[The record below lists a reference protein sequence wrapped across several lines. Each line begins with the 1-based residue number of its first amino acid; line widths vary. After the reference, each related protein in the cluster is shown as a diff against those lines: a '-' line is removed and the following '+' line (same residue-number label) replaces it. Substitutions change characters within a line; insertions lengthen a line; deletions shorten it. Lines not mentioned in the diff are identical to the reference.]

1 MKTLHVLPRLLL
13 FALLF
18 QLVPANAQVADATKL
33 ASILQASRKDS
44 VQKIE
49 RLAAVKFH
57 KLINAY
63 RISSGVDSLRWDDT
77 LWLASRNHSYWMKAN
92 GELSHGETKATSNF
106 TGESPGA
113 RYEYASKGKGNCSW
127 SGENALYNYD
137 KSGRTID
144 EIAEDMASNS
154 LSQWQHSPGHNRNM
168 LAAGSKVHGVAFVLG
183 NDGRVWATDL
193 FAYRYYSDAAPIA
206 RQTQKTNPVATVAVN
221 TNSTKV
227 LPSASNK
234 IVKMDLAKTSN
245 DIVSAL
251 YEKANGSN
259 SRNASFEKAAMN
271 HAEYMAYTKQA
282 SHTEKKKRR
291 HYTGETVEKRLM
303 KASSGKYF
311 FAKHRWNV
319 TENIAVVEADAASM
333 DIPSLVNEIV
343 NKLDAEDDAANA
355 ERTGF
360 GVVIKRVK
368 NRLTIYVVRLTAVRK

>member
-1 MKTLHVLPRLLL
+1 MKPLHVLPRLLL
-13 FALLF
+13 FALL
-18 QLVPANAQVADATKL
+18 LPLLPAQAQVADATKL

-77 LWLASRNHSYWMKAN
+77 LWLAARNHSQWMKAN
-92 GELSHGETKATSNF
+92 NELSHGETKATTNY

-113 RYEYASKGKGNCSW
+113 RYNYASKGNGNCSW
-127 SGENALYNYD
+127 SGENALYNYNND
-137 KSGRTID
+137 GRTID
-144 EIAEDMASNS
+144 EIAEDMATNS

-183 NDGRVWATDL
+183 NDGRTWSTDL
-193 FAYRYYSDAAPIA
+193 FAYRYYSDAAPVVV
-206 RQTQKTNPVATVAVN
+206 QTRKENPVATVTAN

-234 IVKMDLAKTSN
+234 IVKMDLVKTGT
-245 DIVSAL
+245 DISSAL
-251 YEKANGSN
+251 YEKVNGN
-259 SRNASFEKAAMN
+259 KSRNATYEKAAMN

-319 TENIAVVEADAASM
+319 TESIAVVEADAASM
-333 DIPSLVNEIV
+333 DIPSLVNEIAT
-343 NKLDAEDDAANA
+343 KLDADGDAANA

-368 NRLTIYVVRLTAVRK
+368 NRLTIYVVRLAAVRK